1 MRIQIAL
8 HRIRGNIP
16 DLEKSMSVMGGS
28 PKRSH
33 SARVVG
39 SNIAVGVHEYQNK
52 KIHRSSDST
61 FGVTPVVQ
69 RPRQSEQEQKEDFK
83 TKVRNFE
90 STTTSRSRCLYKS
103 HDDNAAVA
111 VRAPRAEQKTPV
123 SMFGAGFAVTA
134 AANRLAAVH
143 RSIQNE
149 TKTVEGENK
158 IGRKLFN
165 DEDDE
170 MVGGSAMTGG

>member
-1 MRIQIAL
+1 M
-8 HRIRGNIP
+8 NI
-16 DLEKSMSVMGGS
+16 KT
-28 PKRSH
+28 
-33 SARVVG
+33 
-39 SNIAVGVHEYQNK
+39 K
-52 KIHRSSDST
+52 KKHRSSDSN
-61 FGVTPVVQ
+61 FGSFEQ
-69 RPRQSEQEQKEDFK
+69 RPRQFEQEQKEDFK